1 MSLATA
7 LLNGTA
13 GIGGT
18 VDTSMYDYSRVATC
32 ESTYFS
38 SACVDLFTDVLECDR
53 IYATMDTIATAKVIT
68 EGADPEVLFEGMIA
82 SGIEKLKEVFRK
94 FIAKIKEFYN
104 KAIRYIKSYTLTG
117 EKFVKEF
124 KKDLEQK
131 EREKEGTFKYKGYD
145 YNPDGGDSK
154 ADALFKQIT
163 DKFNGIYTGLEL
175 ASMKDKSN
183 EEIVSAVK
191 ELSKTSSEGRTT
203 GDDGKYKWASSSDY
217 KEKVISDLNFE
228 GATNETEISNE
239 LAKIYRGD
247 AEEKEDVEDFGRSDV
262 TSMCNYITNSN
273 KKIQQLKKDQKKFED
288 TVNKVITKLDKIEKL
303 MPEEKGKTPVY
314 KDYYGQASALSKYAT
329 VLLNLGRIPC
339 NTKISMAQE
348 ITKNYEAT
356 LKAFLRKKIVA
367 ESMEAEDVPEEDP
380 MDGETEEGCGSKA
393 TSEGCGSRKS
403 TSEGCGRKGGCK
415 TATESYDLLAEATQY
430 L

>member
-13 GIGGT
+13 GVGGT

-68 EGADPEVLFEGMIA
+68 EGADPEALFENMIT

-124 KKDLEQK
+124 KKDLETK
-131 EREKEGTFKYKGYD
+131 EREKEGTFTYKGYD
-145 YNPDGGDSK
+145 YNPEGGDSK
-154 ADALFKQIT
+154 ADALFNQVIN
-163 DKFNGIYTGLEL
+163 KFDGVFTGLDY
-175 ASMKDKSN
+175 ASLKDKSD
-183 EEIVSAVK
+183 EDIVNAVK
-191 ELSKTSSEGRTT
+191 ELAQNSTEGQSTE
-203 GDDGKYKWASSSDY
+203 DGKIKWMSSADY

-228 GATNETEISNE
+228 GATNETELANE
-239 LAKIYRGD
+239 LTKVYRGD
-247 AEEKEDVEDFGRSDV
+247 TEEKEDVEDFGRSDV

-303 MPEEKGKTPVY
+303 MPEEKGKTPVH
-314 KDYYGQASALSKYAT
+314 KDHYGQASALSKYAT

-367 ESMEAEDVPEEDP
+367 EAMEAEDVPEEDP

-403 TSEGCGRKGGCK
+403 TSEGCGSKGGCK
-415 TATESYDLLAEATQY
+415 TAIESYDLLAEATQY